1 MLQTIF
7 GFEID
12 EEYHY
17 VALLSCGHRQHMRHL
32 PPWQNRPWVMSAQ
45 GRQEKIAT
53 PIDCKQCDFPKNS
66 L

>member
-1 MLQTIF
+1 MQI
-7 GFEID
+7 I
-12 EEYHY
+12 EE
-17 VALLSCGHRQHMRHL
+17 LLWLNSAHMGHRQHMRHL